1 MSDMDNPENESKITG
16 SETPSNGEAFARK
29 YADTT
34 PPAQPD
40 LDILSLMESLKAENA
55 ELKDRMLRTM
65 AEMENVRRRTER
77 DKNEMAKYAV
87 SDFARDVLVIGDNL
101 RRTIE
106 AVPKKSVA
114 GDPVLTTLLE
124 GVEVT
129 ERELFNVLER
139 QGIKRFDPKGEK
151 FDPHVHNAM
160 MRIET
165 SDTAPDT
172 VFQVIHAGYMIG
184 ERVLRPADVIV
195 AKAGKGPAV
204 EKIPPSSKHEHSEVP
219 SDDRGMRDKASDTV
233 LPPEPDGENT
243 ASAEEIGNV
252 IKMMSGTRKGFG
264 GDEMPSAKAA
274 RRVNVTTSVLPQQTP
289 QQQKRTSSMTKPVID
304 HKDDAP
310 PAGGGRADND

>member
-1 MSDMDNPENESKITG
+1 
-16 SETPSNGEAFARK
+16 
-29 YADTT
+29 
-34 PPAQPD
+34 
-40 LDILSLMESLKAENA
+40 
-55 ELKDRMLRTM
+55 
-65 AEMENVRRRTER
+65 
-77 DKNEMAKYAV
+77 
-87 SDFARDVLVIGDNL
+87 VLVIGDNL
-101 RRTIE
+101 RRAIE
-106 AVPKKSVA
+106 AVPKKDVA
-114 GDPVLTTLLE
+114 NDPVLATLLE
-124 GVEVT
+124 GVVVT

-165 SDTAPDT
+165 SDAAPDT

-195 AKAGKGPAV
+195 AKAGTGPV
-204 EKIPPSSKHEHSEVP
+204 SEKAPPSLKNDHAELP

-233 LPPEPDGENT
+233 LPPEPDSEST

-264 GDEMPSAKAA
+264 GEEMPAAKTV

-289 QQQKRTSSMTKPVID
+289 QQQKRASSMTKPVID

-310 PAGGGRADND
+310 PASGGRADND

>member
-1 MSDMDNPENESKITG
+1 MEKS
-16 SETPSNGEAFARK
+16 FARK
-29 YADTT
+29 YGDTT

-101 RRTIE
+101 RRAIE
-106 AVPKKSVA
+106 AVPKKDVA
-114 GDPVLTTLLE
+114 NDPVLATLLE
-124 GVEVT
+124 GVVVT

-195 AKAGKGPAV
+195 AKAGTGPV
-204 EKIPPSSKHEHSEVP
+204 SEKAPPSLKNDHAELP
-219 SDDRGMRDKASDTV
+219 SDDRAGRDKTGETPP
-233 LPPEPDGENT
+233 PPEPEGENG

-264 GDEMPSAKAA
+264 GEEAPSAKTA
-274 RRVNVTTSVLPQQTP
+274 RRVNVTTSVLPQQSP
-289 QQQKRTSSMTKPVID
+289 QQQKRTSSMTRPVID

-310 PAGGGRADND
+310 PASGGRADND